1 MTNIAARANGTNT
14 TATTAD
20 DLATL
25 ALFAGCDTADIH
37 RVIGASAQSRTLEE
51 GEVLCREGESADQWW
66 IVIDGLADAT
76 AGGRYLA
83 TIGEGETIGELALL
97 DGEPRN
103 ATITAVTELT
113 VREMPGDHFVEAL
126 ADTPRVTLGLLRQL
140 AVRLRRA
147 NDQPIAT
154 ARAEAPVVGP
164 GAGTGPDP
172 HGGPVSFDPF
182 APGYFAD
189 PYVQYAALRR
199 QGPVHFAEAS
209 RTYMI
214 TRYADVHRLTRDR
227 SLKVGLSYASSTPSI
242 DAERARLGKN
252 DKAGQSML
260 RKDDDDH
267 ARLRRLV
274 SKVFTPKA
282 IGDWRVRAETIVEDL
297 LLEATACD
305 GIDVMDDY
313 ALLLPAQIISEM
325 LGMPHDDIPSLRRWS
340 HAITKSLDPL
350 LTAEEGEAVVSA
362 SREMIGYL
370 EAIVADKRAHP
381 ADDILT
387 ALIEANDDGDTL
399 SDHELLSQ
407 VLLLYIAGH
416 ETTLNL
422 VGNGLTH
429 LFEFPDQLD
438 LLRTDPSLDA
448 NAIEEMLRF
457 DSPVQFTRRIAADDL
472 TVGDDVI
479 PAGAVVLLGLGAAN
493 RDPDKWGPTADQVD
507 LAREGA
513 NTHVSFGGGPHH
525 CLGAALA
532 RLEAQIALPRLV
544 RRFPRMAA
552 AYQQPAWG
560 ARMVLRGVEHLPVTL
575 R

>member
-1 MTNIAARANGTNT
+1 MST
-14 TATTAD
+14 TTT
-20 DLATL
+20 DLRTL
-25 ALFAGCDTADIH
+25 ALFAGCDATDID
-37 RVIGASAQSRTLEE
+37 RVVGTTPVVRRLAE
-51 GEVLCREGESADQWW
+51 GEVLCREGEAASAWW
-66 IVIDGLADAT
+66 IILDGLADAT
-76 AGGRYLA
+76 VGGRYIA
-83 TIGEGETIGELALL
+83 TIGEGETVGELALL

-103 ATITAVTELT
+103 ATVTAVTELV
-113 VREMPGDHFVEAL
+113 VREVDGGSFLTAL
-126 ADTPRVTLGLLRQL
+126 AVTPQVTLGLLRQL
-140 AVRLRRA
+140 ASRLRRA
-147 NDQPIAT
+147 NDRPTVPSA
-154 ARAEAPVVGP
+154 AADVV
-164 GAGTGPDP
+164 
-172 HGGPVSFDPF
+172 PVSSAPTSRDTDRPVAFDPF

-227 SLKVGLSYASSTPSI
+227 SLKVGLSYAASTPSI
-242 DAERARLGKN
+242 DAERARLGTN

-297 LLEATACD
+297 LLQATARD

-350 LTAEEGEAVVSA
+350 LTPEEGEAVVSA
-362 SREMIGYL
+362 SREMISYL
-370 EAIVADKRAHP
+370 EAIILDKRAHP

-387 ALIEANDDGDTL
+387 ALIEANEDGDTL

-422 VGNGLTH
+422 VGNGLSH

-438 LLRTDPSLDA
+438 LLRTDPSIDA
-448 NAIEEMLRF
+448 NAIEELLRF

-479 PAGAVVLLGLGAAN
+479 PGGSVVLLGLGAAN
-493 RDPDKWGPTADQVD
+493 RDPDKWGPTADRVD
-507 LAREGA
+507 LARDGA

-544 RRFPRMAA
+544 RRFPRMTA
-552 AYQQPAWG
+552 AYEQPAWG

>member
-1 MTNIAARANGTNT
+1 MST
-14 TATTAD
+14 TTT
-20 DLATL
+20 DLRTL
-25 ALFAGCDTADIH
+25 ALFAGCDATDID
-37 RVIGASAQSRTLEE
+37 RVVGTTPVVRRLAE
-51 GEVLCREGESADQWW
+51 GEVLCREGEAASAWW
-66 IVIDGLADAT
+66 IILDGLADAT
-76 AGGRYLA
+76 VGGRYIA
-83 TIGEGETIGELALL
+83 TIGEGETVGELALL

-103 ATITAVTELT
+103 ATVTAVTELV
-113 VREMPGDHFVEAL
+113 VREVDGGSFLTAL
-126 ADTPRVTLGLLRQL
+126 AVTPQVTLGLLRQL
-140 AVRLRRA
+140 ASRLRRA
-147 NDQPIAT
+147 NDRPTVPSA
-154 ARAEAPVVGP
+154 AADVV
-164 GAGTGPDP
+164 
-172 HGGPVSFDPF
+172 PVSSAPTSRDTDRPVAFDPF

-227 SLKVGLSYASSTPSI
+227 SLKVGLSYAASTPSI
-242 DAERARLGKN
+242 DAERARLGTN

-297 LLEATACD
+297 LLDATARD

-350 LTAEEGEAVVSA
+350 LTPEEGESVVSA
-362 SREMIGYL
+362 SREMIAYL
-370 EAIVADKRAHP
+370 EAIILDKRAHP

-387 ALIEANDDGDTL
+387 ALIEANEDGDTL

-457 DSPVQFTRRIAADDL
+457 DSPVQFTRRIVADDL

-479 PAGAVVLLGLGAAN
+479 PAGSVVLLGLGAAN
-493 RDPDKWGPTADQVD
+493 RDPDKWGPTADRVD

-544 RRFPRMAA
+544 RRFPRMSA
-552 AYQQPAWG
+552 AYEQPAWG

>member
-1 MTNIAARANGTNT
+1 
-14 TATTAD
+14 
-20 DLATL
+20 
-25 ALFAGCDTADIH
+25 
-37 RVIGASAQSRTLEE
+37 
-51 GEVLCREGESADQWW
+51 
-66 IVIDGLADAT
+66 
-76 AGGRYLA
+76 
-83 TIGEGETIGELALL
+83 
-97 DGEPRN
+97 
-103 ATITAVTELT
+103 
-113 VREMPGDHFVEAL
+113 
-126 ADTPRVTLGLLRQL
+126 
-140 AVRLRRA
+140 
-147 NDQPIAT
+147 
-154 ARAEAPVVGP
+154 
-164 GAGTGPDP
+164 
-172 HGGPVSFDPF
+172 
-182 APGYFAD
+182 
-189 PYVQYAALRR
+189 
-199 QGPVHFAEAS
+199 
-209 RTYMI
+209 
-214 TRYADVHRLTRDR
+214 
-227 SLKVGLSYASSTPSI
+227 
-242 DAERARLGKN
+242 
-252 DKAGQSML
+252 
-260 RKDDDDH
+260 
-267 ARLRRLV
+267 
-274 SKVFTPKA
+274 
-282 IGDWRVRAETIVEDL
+282 
-297 LLEATACD
+297 
-305 GIDVMDDY
+305 VMDDY

-350 LTAEEGEAVVSA
+350 LTPEEGEAVVSA
-362 SREMIGYL
+362 SREMIAYL
-370 EAIVADKRAHP
+370 EAIILDKRAHP

-387 ALIEANDDGDTL
+387 ALIEANEGGDTL

-479 PAGAVVLLGLGAAN
+479 PGGSVVLLGLGAAN
-493 RDPDKWGPTADQVD
+493 RDPDKWGPTADRVD

-544 RRFPRMAA
+544 RRFPRMSA
-552 AYQQPAWG
+552 AYDEPAWS

>member
-1 MTNIAARANGTNT
+1 MSST
-14 TATTAD
+14 TT
-20 DLATL
+20 DLRTL
-25 ALFAGCDTADIH
+25 ALFDGCDAIDID
-37 RVIGASAQSRTLEE
+37 RVVGSTPVVRRLAE
-51 GEVLCREGESADQWW
+51 GEVLCREGESASAWW
-66 IVIDGLADAT
+66 IILDGLADAT
-76 AGGRYLA
+76 VGGRYIA
-83 TIGEGETIGELALL
+83 TIGEGETVGELALL

-103 ATITAVTELT
+103 ATVTAVTELV
-113 VREMPGDHFVEAL
+113 VREVDGGSFLTAL
-126 ADTPRVTLGLLRQL
+126 AETPQVTLGLLRQL
-140 AVRLRRA
+140 ATRLRRA
-147 NDQPIAT
+147 NDRPAVSSAT
-154 ARAEAPVVGP
+154 TDATDVAPAAAP
-164 GAGTGPDP
+164 SDAGR
-172 HGGPVSFDPF
+172 PVAFDPY

-189 PYVQYAALRR
+189 PYEQYAALRR
-199 QGPVHFAEAS
+199 QGPVHFAEVS

-227 SLKVGLSYASSTPSI
+227 SLKVGLSNAASTPSI

-297 LLEATACD
+297 LLDAAGRD

-350 LTAEEGEAVVSA
+350 LTPEEGEAVVSA
-362 SREMIGYL
+362 SREMIAYL
-370 EAIVADKRAHP
+370 EAIFVDKRAHP

-387 ALIEANDDGDTL
+387 ALIEANEDGDTL

-472 TVGDDVI
+472 TVGDAVI
-479 PAGAVVLLGLGAAN
+479 PAGSVVLLGLGAAN
-493 RDPDKWGPTADQVD
+493 RDPDKWGPTADRVD

-544 RRFPRMAA
+544 RRFPRMSA
-552 AYQQPAWG
+552 AYDEPAWG
-560 ARMVLRGVEHLPVTL
+560 ARMVLRGVEHLPVNL

>member
-1 MTNIAARANGTNT
+1 MST
-14 TATTAD
+14 TTT
-20 DLATL
+20 DLRTL
-25 ALFAGCDTADIH
+25 ALFAGCDATDID
-37 RVIGASAQSRTLEE
+37 RVVGPTPVVRRLAE
-51 GEVLCREGESADQWW
+51 GEVLCREGEAASAWW
-66 IVIDGLADAT
+66 IVLDGLADAT
-76 AGGRYLA
+76 VGGRYIA
-83 TIGEGETIGELALL
+83 TIGEGETVGELALL

-103 ATITAVTELT
+103 ATVTAVTELV
-113 VREMPGDHFVEAL
+113 VREVDGGSFLTAL
-126 ADTPRVTLGLLRQL
+126 ADTPQVTLGLLRQL
-140 AVRLRRA
+140 ASRLRRA
-147 NDQPIAT
+147 NDRPT
-154 ARAEAPVVGP
+154 APS
-164 GAGTGPDP
+164 TSPDP
-172 HGGPVSFDPF
+172 VPPSPAPAASTDDGRPVAFDPY

-227 SLKVGLSYASSTPSI
+227 SLKVGLSYAASTPSI

-267 ARLRRLV
+267 VRLRRLV

-297 LLEATACD
+297 LLEAMARD

-350 LTAEEGEAVVSA
+350 LTPEEGEAVVSA
-362 SREMIGYL
+362 SREMIAYL
-370 EAIVADKRAHP
+370 EAIILDKRAHP

-387 ALIEANDDGDTL
+387 ALIEANDGGDTL
-399 SDHELLSQ
+399 TDHELLSQ

-479 PAGAVVLLGLGAAN
+479 PAGSVVLLGLGAAN
-493 RDPDKWGPTADQVD
+493 RDPEKWGPTADRVD

-544 RRFPRMAA
+544 RRFPRMSP
-552 AYQQPAWG
+552 AYEQPAWG

>member
-1 MTNIAARANGTNT
+1 MSMTMS
-14 TATTAD
+14 
-20 DLATL
+20 DLSEL
-25 ALFAGCDTADIH
+25 DLFAGCDAADIE
-37 RVIGASAQSRTLEE
+37 RVVGREAVIRRLIE
-51 GEVLCREGESADQWW
+51 GEVLCREGEPASAWW
-66 IVIDGLADAT
+66 IVLDGLADAT
-76 AGGRYLA
+76 VGGRYIA

-103 ATITAVTELT
+103 ATVTAVTELT
-113 VREMPGDHFVEAL
+113 VREVDGGSFLTAL
-126 ADTPRVTLGLLRQL
+126 ADTPSLTLGLLRQL
-140 AVRLRRA
+140 ATRLRRA
-147 NDQPIAT
+147 NDRPSEPSTAETPPASTTTNPPAVPAAT
-154 ARAEAPVVGP
+154 ASVSSDAVVVF
-164 GAGTGPDP
+164 DP
-172 HGGPVSFDPF
+172 H
-182 APGYFAD
+182 APGYFDD
-189 PYVQYAALRR
+189 PYAQYAALRR

-209 RTYMI
+209 QTYMI

-227 SLKVGLSYASSTPSI
+227 SLKVSIGYANSTPSI
-242 DAERARLGKN
+242 DAERARLGRN

-297 LLEATACD
+297 LLEATARD

-350 LTAEEGEAVVSA
+350 LTQEESDAVLSA
-362 SREMIGYL
+362 SREMVAYL
-370 EAIVADKRAHP
+370 EAIIVDKRVHP

-387 ALIEANDDGDTL
+387 ALIDANEAGDTL

-438 LLRTDPSLDA
+438 RLRTDPSVDA

-472 TVGDDVI
+472 TVGDVVV
-479 PAGAVVLLGLGAAN
+479 PAGSVVMLGLGAAN
-493 RDPDKWGPTADQVD
+493 RDPDKWGPTADRVD

-544 RRFPRMAA
+544 RRFPRMTA
-552 AYQQPAWG
+552 AYEQPAWG
-560 ARMVLRGVEHLPVTL
+560 ARMVLRGVEHLPVAL
-575 R
+575 RRA

>member
-1 MTNIAARANGTNT
+1 MSMTMSDLSELVLFSGC
-14 TATTAD
+14 TA
-20 DLATL
+20 
-25 ALFAGCDTADIH
+25 ADIE
-37 RVIGASAQSRTLEE
+37 RVVGREPVIRRLIE
-51 GEVLCREGESADQWW
+51 GEVLCREGEPARAWW
-66 IVIDGLADAT
+66 IVLDGLADAT
-76 AGGRYLA
+76 VGGRYIA

-103 ATITAVTELT
+103 ATVTAVTEMT
-113 VREMPGDHFVEAL
+113 VREVDGGSFLTAL
-126 ADTPRVTLGLLRQL
+126 ADTPSLTLGLLRQL
-140 AVRLRRA
+140 ATRLRRA
-147 NDQPIAT
+147 NDRPAAPST
-154 ARAEAPVVGP
+154 AEPAPASTTTNLPAVPAVT
-164 GAGTGPDP
+164 ASVSSDAAVAFNP
-172 HGGPVSFDPF
+172 H
-182 APGYFAD
+182 AAGYFAD
-189 PYVQYAALRR
+189 PYDQYAALRR

-209 RTYMI
+209 QTYMV

-227 SLKVGLSYASSTPSI
+227 SLKVSISYATSTPSI
-242 DAERARLGKN
+242 EAERARLGRN

-282 IGDWRVRAETIVEDL
+282 IGDWRLRAETIVEDL
-297 LLEATACD
+297 LLAATARD

-350 LTAEEGEAVVSA
+350 LTPEESDAVVSA
-362 SREMIGYL
+362 SREMIAYL
-370 EAIVADKRAHP
+370 EEIIADKRVHP

-387 ALIEANDDGDTL
+387 ALIQANEAGDTL
-399 SDHELLSQ
+399 THHELLSQ

-438 LLRTDPSLDA
+438 RLRTDPSVDA

-457 DSPVQFTRRIAADDL
+457 DSPVQFTRRIAADEL
-472 TVGDDVI
+472 TVGDVVI
-479 PAGAVVLLGLGAAN
+479 PAGSVVLLGLGAAN
-493 RDPDKWGPTADQVD
+493 RDPDKWGPTADRVD

-544 RRFPRMAA
+544 RRFPRMTA
-552 AYQQPAWG
+552 AYEQPAWG
-560 ARMVLRGVEHLPVTL
+560 ARMVLRGVERLPVAL

>member
-1 MTNIAARANGTNT
+1 MSMTMS
-14 TATTAD
+14 
-20 DLATL
+20 DLSEL
-25 ALFAGCDTADIH
+25 ALFAGCEAADIE
-37 RVIGASAQSRTLEE
+37 RVVGREPVIRRLTE
-51 GEVLCREGESADQWW
+51 GEVLCREGEPASAWW
-66 IVIDGLADAT
+66 IVLDGLADAT
-76 AGGRYLA
+76 VDGRYIA

-97 DGEPRN
+97 DDEPRT
-103 ATITAVTELT
+103 ATVTAVTEMT
-113 VREMPGDHFVEAL
+113 VREVDGGSFLTAL
-126 ADTPRVTLGLLRQL
+126 ADTPSLTLGLLRQL
-140 AVRLRRA
+140 ATRLRRA
-147 NDQPIAT
+147 NDRPSASST
-154 ARAEAPVVGP
+154 AETTTTSITTNPTRLPAVTASASSEAAVVF
-164 GAGTGPDP
+164 DP
-172 HGGPVSFDPF
+172 H

-189 PYVQYAALRR
+189 PYAQYGALRR
-199 QGPVHFAEAS
+199 QGPVHFAKAS
-209 RTYMI
+209 QTYMI

-227 SLKVGLSYASSTPSI
+227 SLKVSISYANSTPSI
-242 DAERARLGKN
+242 DAERARLGRN

-297 LLEATACD
+297 LLAATARD

-350 LTAEEGEAVVSA
+350 LTPEESDAVLSA
-362 SREMIGYL
+362 SREMVAYL
-370 EAIVADKRAHP
+370 EAIIVDKRAHP

-387 ALIEANDDGDTL
+387 ALIEANEDGDAL

-429 LFEFPDQLD
+429 LFEFRDQLD

-472 TVGDDVI
+472 TVGDVVI
-479 PAGAVVLLGLGAAN
+479 PAGSVVLLGLGAAN
-493 RDPDKWGPTADQVD
+493 RDPDKWGPTADRVD

-544 RRFPRMAA
+544 RRFPRMTA
-552 AYQQPAWG
+552 AYEQPAWG

>member
-1 MTNIAARANGTNT
+1 MST
-14 TATTAD
+14 TTT
-20 DLATL
+20 DLRTL
-25 ALFAGCDTADIH
+25 ALFAGCDATDID
-37 RVIGASAQSRTLEE
+37 RVVGATPVVRRLVE
-51 GEVLCREGESADQWW
+51 GEVLCREGEAASAWW
-66 IVIDGLADAT
+66 IVLDGLADAT
-76 AGGRYLA
+76 AGGRYIA
-83 TIGEGETIGELALL
+83 TIGEGETVGELALL

-103 ATITAVTELT
+103 ATVTAVTELV
-113 VREMPGDHFVEAL
+113 VREVDGGAFLDAL
-126 ADTPRVTLGLLRQL
+126 ADTPQVTLGLLRQL
-140 AVRLRRA
+140 ASRLRRA
-147 NDQPIAT
+147 NDRPTAPPMTPEAT
-154 ARAEAPVVGP
+154 PATPAPAAP
-164 GAGTGPDP
+164 TDS
-172 HGGPVSFDPF
+172 GGPITFDPF

-214 TRYADVHRLTRDR
+214 TRYSDVHRLTRDR
-227 SLKVGLSYASSTPSI
+227 SLKVGLSYAASTPSI

-297 LLEATACD
+297 LLEATARD

-350 LTAEEGEAVVSA
+350 LTPEEGEAVVSA
-362 SREMIGYL
+362 SREMIAYL
-370 EAIVADKRAHP
+370 EAIILDKRAHP
-381 ADDILT
+381 AADILT
-387 ALIEANDDGDTL
+387 ALIEANEDGDTL
-399 SDHELLSQ
+399 TDHELLSQ

-479 PAGAVVLLGLGAAN
+479 PAGSVVLLGLGAAN

-507 LAREGA
+507 LTREGA

-544 RRFPRMAA
+544 RRFPRMSP
-552 AYQQPAWG
+552 AYEQPAWG
-560 ARMVLRGVEHLPVTL
+560 ARMVLRGVEHLPVNL
-575 R
+575 H